1 MPKKISIL
9 GSTGSI
15 GSSLFKIIDKKKKY
29 FKIKLLFADKN
40 YNAICN
46 QIKKYKPEFFIINN
60 ENIFNKVKRKFK
72 KNKTKIFNNKDFYKT
87 KINSDI
93 TVTAIPGLA
102 GLKPTIKMT
111 KSSKKLLIAN
121 KESVICGWNLICKA
135 AKKNKTK
142 IVPVDSEHFSILE
155 IIKEHKI
162 NDIKKVFLTASGGPF
177 LNYNIK
183 KLKNVRPEDALNHPK
198 WKMGKKITIDS
209 STLINKLLEL
219 IEAHKLFKIPSKKL
233 DIIIHP
239 DSLVHAVVQ
248 FKNGLTKFIFHETS
262 MIVPLANAIFENK
275 LNIDEFYQNN
285 KNLNLNHQKDIL
297 FKRLNHKIF
306 PIIKIKKE

>member
-1 MPKKISIL
+1 M
-9 GSTGSI
+9 
-15 GSSLFKIIDKKKKY
+15 
-29 FKIKLLFADKN
+29 
-40 YNAICN
+40 
-46 QIKKYKPEFFIINN
+46 
-60 ENIFNKVKRKFK
+60 EN
-72 KNKTKIFNNKDFYKT
+72 
-87 KINSDI
+87 
-93 TVTAIPGLA
+93 
-102 GLKPTIKMT
+102 
-111 KSSKKLLIAN
+111 
-121 KESVICGWNLICKA
+121 
-135 AKKNKTK
+135 
-142 IVPVDSEHFSILE
+142 
-155 IIKEHKI
+155 
-162 NDIKKVFLTASGGPF
+162 
-177 LNYNIK
+177 
-183 KLKNVRPEDALNHPK
+183 
-198 WKMGKKITIDS
+198 GKKITIDS

-239 DSLVHAVVQ
+239 DLLVHAVVQ

>member
-1 MPKKISIL
+1 
-9 GSTGSI
+9 
-15 GSSLFKIIDKKKKY
+15 
-29 FKIKLLFADKN
+29 
-40 YNAICN
+40 
-46 QIKKYKPEFFIINN
+46 
-60 ENIFNKVKRKFK
+60 
-72 KNKTKIFNNKDFYKT
+72 
-87 KINSDI
+87 
-93 TVTAIPGLA
+93 
-102 GLKPTIKMT
+102 MT

-142 IVPVDSEHFSILE
+142 IVPVDSEHISILE
-155 IIKEHKI
+155 IIKEHTI
-162 NDIKKVFLTASGGPF
+162 NAIKKVFLTASGGPF

-275 LNIDEFYQNN
+275 LNIDEFYKKN

-306 PIIKIKKE
+306 PIIKIKKRITEYQSTPIIINSANEILVYQFLKKNIPFLAIPKIIMSIMRDSNYRKYAIKSSSNLKQIYLIDKWTKDKILEIIKSEYD